1 MYKHIKITLFL
12 LKSQR
17 CVIKVI
23 KVLDRFLIM
32 SGLKPNRSKCKI
44 AEIDEWNG
52 LLWHSIRFQCTDMIE
67 VLKGFGRLLGKY
79 LA

>member
-1 MYKHIKITLFL
+1 MTLFL

-17 CVIKVI
+17 CAIKVI

-32 SGLKPNRSKCKI
+32 PGLKPNRSKCKI
-44 AEIDEWNG
+44 AEIDEWNR
-52 LLWHSIRFQCTDMIE
+52 LLWPSIRLQCTDTIK
-67 VLKGFGRLLGKY
+67 VLKGFGRLSGKY